1 VLPLARIIASKRAL
15 GREKDRLVLPT
26 LEEALRVNEEREKR

>member
-1 VLPLARIIASKRAL
+1 MEPCLPVASKTAI

-26 LEEALRVNEEREKR
+26 LEEALRVREHRKKR